1 MNRIFI
7 MGRLTADPEVRT
19 LKGGQHVAQFGV
31 AVNRKAKDGEQT
43 ADFFNVVAWGDTA
56 DFASRYLNRGKLI
69 TIEGSMRSRRY
80 TAKDGNPRTVWEL
93 VADRIYFAE
102 PKAST
107 EKKKQVDAD
116 DDLPFPMD

>member
-43 ADFFNVVAWGDTA
+43 ADFFNVVTWGDTA

-102 PKAST
+102 PKAAQ